1 MGATVLQFRTAT
13 SDEAVTCYKCGVDF
27 ASPVL
32 PRRRT
37 DGETFWCP
45 NGHPQVFHE
54 TEVMRLKK
62 QLEAEKQ
69 KREAAERE
77 KEWAL
82 VRQRDAESKATK
94 VQKRLNLQTKR
105 INAGVC
111 PHCHRT
117 FQQLARHMQCKH
129 AEQATV

>member
-1 MGATVLQFRTAT
+1 MPATVLQMRTAT
-13 SDEAVTCYKCGVDF
+13 DTEAVTCYKCGVDF

-32 PRRRT
+32 SRRRT
-37 DGETFWCP
+37 DGEEFWCP
-45 NGHPQVFHE
+45 NGHGQVFHE
-54 TEVMRLKK
+54 TEVQRLRK

-69 KREAAERE
+69 KRETAERE
-77 KEWAL
+77 KDWAL

-94 VQKRLNLQTKR
+94 VQKKLNLQTKR

-129 AEQATV
+129 SEQVTA